1 MNAIICYLS
10 RRFREAATSVNGL
23 PVEKLPLL
31 LNRIIEKLHL
41 RVPDMSFFMHSLLLL
56 LCGIFVGLYF

>member
-1 MNAIICYLS
+1 MVRMLYCATTAIYASTSVHFLN
-10 RRFREAATSVNGL
+10 RFREAAAAINEL

-41 RVPDMSFFMHSLLLL
+41 RVSRQ
-56 LCGIFVGLYF
+56 